1 MSSSW
6 TSEIVLAG
14 LIGGWILYELYGR
27 QAMQILMDWTP
38 YIRMGGGAAIIV
50 ALWWYARRSPENF
63 EDTLGLAKQLLQEGT
78 SSYVAAATKEK
89 RNVSGL
95 LKKKVAAGQQWKCG
109 HCKATLDETYEVDH
123 ILALYK
129 GGSNDESNLVALCPN
144 CHRKKTVA
152 ERLT

>member
-1 MSSSW
+1 MAW
-6 TSEIVLAG
+6 TSELVLAG

-27 QAMQILMDWTP
+27 QAVQLLMDWTP
-38 YIRMGGGAAIIV
+38 YIRMGGGVAVIC

-63 EDTLGLAKQLLQEGT
+63 QDTLGLAQQLMKEG
-78 SSYVAAATKEK
+78 SAAYVATAGKEK

-95 LKKKVAAGQQWKCG
+95 MKKKIAAGQQWKCG
-109 HCKATLDETYEVDH
+109 NCKATLDETYEVDH
-123 ILALYK
+123 KLALFK

-144 CHRKKTVA
+144 CHRKKTVE